1 MVSAAESSVGDW
13 RLVVACGIRRR
24 RGGMKS
30 DPDVEPD
37 LVSTVDHVT
46 CAKRVDTREIDT
58 VFYAYVNVF
67 AFFIWG

>member
-1 MVSAAESSVGDW
+1 
-13 RLVVACGIRRR
+13 
-24 RGGMKS
+24 MKS

-46 CAKRVDTREIDT
+46 CAKRVDTGEIDT